1 MLAYLNTW
9 HSFTIIEFGRERFG
23 VGVTG
28 SDKFK
33 LPSFV
38 LIPVVTPHPLSP
50 ATEMF
55 SIANTETRRSLKA
68 VFENIFAKYGRDFV
82 EDDEIDLVSL
92 EVTKPG
98 GHLARIKPLQF
109 GEAFRRKMV
118 QSPEASPA
126 FEATEED
133 IFGLDKGVLGHSEDD
148 EQATRAT
155 ATQLRFNL
163 VNAIAQS
170 GTASRR
176 KKLKG
181 TPNRG
186 QKRRKRKIVTFD
198 TVLTEILEEEA
209 RAMVVGLR
217 APHATGCFDCLLF
230 TAIMKEQALPTG

>member
-1 MLAYLNTW
+1 
-9 HSFTIIEFGRERFG
+9 
-23 VGVTG
+23 
-28 SDKFK
+28 
-33 LPSFV
+33 
-38 LIPVVTPHPLSP
+38 
-50 ATEMF
+50 MF
-55 SIANTETRRSLKA
+55 SIANTETRRSLKT
-68 VFENIFAKYGRDFV
+68 VFENIFAKYGREFV

-109 GEAFRRKMV
+109 GEAFRRKV
-118 QSPEASPA
+118 AQPSEASHASPT
-126 FEATEED
+126 FETTEED
-133 IFGLDKGVLGHSEDD
+133 IFELGKGTLGPSEDE

-170 GTASRR
+170 ETASRR

-186 QKRRKRKIVTFD
+186 QKRRKRKVRTFD
-198 TVLTEILEEEA
+198 TILTEILEDEA
-209 RAMVVGLR
+209 RVTVVGLR

-230 TAIMKEQALPTG
+230 NAILKERAIAS